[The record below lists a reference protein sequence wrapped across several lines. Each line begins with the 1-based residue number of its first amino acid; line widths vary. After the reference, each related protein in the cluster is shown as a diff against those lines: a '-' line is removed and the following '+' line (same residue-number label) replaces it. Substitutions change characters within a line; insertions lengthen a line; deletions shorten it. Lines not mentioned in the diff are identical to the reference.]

1 MPWSVDRLA
10 EERHISRKTIPP
22 TMVKSI
28 SARTTSAIIKGPWL
42 ELPLSPD
49 EPFPDPTLVFVVLLV
64 AVADGTAVGEAAVV
78 ADGDGVGDGDG
89 AGVGEGVGA
98 TVTAVIVRC
107 FTPVV

>member
-1 MPWSVDRLA
+1 MPWSVDRLP
-10 EERHISRKTIPP
+10 EERRISRKTIPP
-22 TMVKSI
+22 AMAKSI

-42 ELPLSPD
+42 VLSLLPD

-64 AVADGTAVGEAAVV
+64 AVADGTVVGEAEVV
-78 ADGDGVGDGDG
+78 ADGDGTGDGD
-89 AGVGEGVGA
+89 GVGEGVGA

>member
-1 MPWSVDRLA
+1 MPWSVDRLP
-10 EERHISRKTIPP
+10 EERRISRKTIPP
-22 TMVKSI
+22 AMAKSI

-42 ELPLSPD
+42 VLSLLPD

-64 AVADGTAVGEAAVV
+64 AVADGTAVGEAEVV
-78 ADGDGVGDGDG
+78 ADGDGTGDGD
-89 AGVGEGVGA
+89 GVGEGVGA